1 MPDETTYYWMYNEDM
16 TKFIRFAA
24 TAIDEMVDVREYK
37 IQSHHTLEEAGCPI
51 EPDWSADVDCRMKY
65 SDAQEHWME
74 LVQKGYRMITETV
87 GRIEQEAGMGT
98 CWVTLNSTRKV
109 KS

>member
-1 MPDETTYYWMYNEDM
+1 MTDETTYYWLYNNNM

-24 TAIDEMVDVREYK
+24 YDINGMVDVREYK

-51 EPDWSADVDCRMKY
+51 EPDFSADVDCGMRP
-65 SDAQEHWME
+65 DLAQEHWME
-74 LVQKGYRMITETV
+74 LVRGGWRMVDDKI
-87 GRIEQEAGMGT
+87 GRIKQEAGMGT

-109 KS
+109 NS